1 MYRFGIEICL
11 PLNDSYVQIVFR
23 TGKAGYNDLQCRLVD
38 ALIRL
43 RVKLLFLVVAQMG
56 IDAGDQIH
64 RFNGF
69 DCIVICASF

>member
-1 MYRFGIEICL
+1 MIS
-11 PLNDSYVQIVFR
+11 N
-23 TGKAGYNDLQCRLVD
+23 VD
-38 ALIRL
+38 WLIRL

-69 DCIVICASF
+69 DCIVICAGF